1 VRPYVPR
8 PGRVSEEMCVCMHAC
23 VRPCVCCVCVMG
35 LNEYEEV
42 TVYVSE

>member
-8 PGRVSEEMCVCMHAC
+8 PGRVSEEVCVCA
-23 VRPCVCCVCVMG
+23 CVCCVCVMG
-35 LNEYEEV
+35 VNAYEEV